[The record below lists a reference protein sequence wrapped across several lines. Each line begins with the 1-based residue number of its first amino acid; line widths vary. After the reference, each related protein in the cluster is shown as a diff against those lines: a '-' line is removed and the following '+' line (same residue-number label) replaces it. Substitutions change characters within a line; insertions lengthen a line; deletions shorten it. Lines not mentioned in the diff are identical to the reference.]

1 MVRLAIPMPPG
12 ISPIALLG
20 LLLGQGM
27 PPNHGG
33 GASAPLFVPELP
45 VGTISVRIA
54 RPSMN
59 EALIGAKVVGTWKTA
74 ATATPASATVKTG
87 DDGRAIFSNV
97 PAGATFSA
105 QAEVE
110 GQRLTTAEFAV
121 PEQGGT
127 RLLLIV
133 AGDDEGDDEGT
144 HEGAGQPGHGRAAP
158 PTPAVLRAGKVESRD
173 NLPPGTVEVHVLD
186 ADGKPLPGARV
197 DLLLVPH
204 AEGAP
209 SQQASTDDS
218 GHVRFVTGVTSKPG
232 RYLAVL
238 AHGGLRIASPPF
250 ELEDKPGVAIELR
263 VPGKTAALSVLRV
276 SQSSRMMVELREDSL
291 AFLQNLVVENTSDKI
306 FDPGPAG
313 VLFPLPDGCTG
324 AEKLEGGAEVEM
336 KDGAGAIWRGPLAPT
351 TTPLDAAQV
360 RVGCVLPGRGTPEVE
375 IVQPMPLGLHGGV
388 AMIQANHTVG
398 LSAPGLRAR
407 PAERDDNGTELR
419 SYELAS
425 LPAGQALHLTV
436 YGLPTRGRIGKWLAL
451 GLVSVLVVG
460 GIAAA
465 RRPRRTGA
473 RDDG

>member
-1 MVRLAIPMPPG
+1 MPTGIP
-12 ISPIALLG
+12 PIALLG
-20 LLLGQGM
+20 LLLGQAM
-27 PPNHGG
+27 PPSHGG
-33 GASAPLFVPELP
+33 AASAPLFVPDLP

-59 EALIGAKVVGTWKTA
+59 QALIGAKVVGTWVTGKGPA
-74 ATATPASATVKTG
+74 ASATVKTG
-87 DDGRAIFSNV
+87 DDGRAIFSDV

-133 AGDDEGDDEGT
+133 AGDEDEAP
-144 HEGAGQPGHGRAAP
+144 GAGRPGHGLAGH
-158 PTPAVLRAGKVESRD
+158 PTPAVLRSGKVESRD
-173 NLPPGTVEVHVLD
+173 NLPPGTVEIRVLD

-209 SQQASTDDS
+209 SQQATTDDS
-218 GHVRFVTGVTSKPG
+218 GLARFTGVTSKPG
-232 RYLAVL
+232 RFLAVL
-238 AHGGLRIASPPF
+238 AHDGLRIASPPF
-250 ELEDKPGVAIELR
+250 ALEDRPGVAIELR

-276 SQSSRMMVELREDSL
+276 SESSRMMVELREDSL

-306 FDPGPAG
+306 FAPGPAG

-336 KDGAGAIWRGPLAPT
+336 KEGAGAIWRGPLAPT
-351 TTPLDAAQV
+351 ATPLDAAQI
-360 RVGCVLPGRGTPEVE
+360 RVGCVLASRGTPEVE

-388 AMIQANHTVG
+388 AMIQATHTVG

-407 PAERDDNGTELR
+407 PAERDDSGNELR
-419 SYELAS
+419 SYELGS

-436 YGLPTRGRIGKWLAL
+436 YGLPTRGRSGKWLAL
-451 GLVSVLVVG
+451 GLVSVLVVV

>member
-1 MVRLAIPMPPG
+1 MPPG
-12 ISPIALLG
+12 IPPIALLG

-33 GASAPLFVPELP
+33 GASAPLFVPDLP

-59 EALIGAKVVGTWKTA
+59 QALVGTPVVGTWTTDKGPA
-74 ATATPASATVKTG
+74 ASATVKTG
-87 DDGRAIFSNV
+87 DDGRAIFANV

-110 GQRLTTAEFAV
+110 GQRLTTAEFTV

-133 AGDDEGDDEGT
+133 GSAEGSAEG
-144 HEGAGQPGHGRAAP
+144 EAAEDGAGHPAHGLAGLAGHP
-158 PTPAVLRAGKVESRD
+158 PPAVVRSGKVESRD

-197 DLLLVPH
+197 DLLLTQRTMSTPFAH
-204 AEGAP
+204 
-209 SQQASTDDS
+209 ASTDDS
-218 GHVRFVTGVTSKPG
+218 GRARFTGVLGEVPPPG
-232 RYLAVL
+232 RWVA
-238 AHGGLRIASPPF
+238 GLTHDGLHFASPSF
-250 ELEDKPGVAIELR
+250 ALEDKPGVAVELR
-263 VPGKTAALSVLRV
+263 IPGKTAALSVLRV
-276 SQSSRMMVELREDSL
+276 SESSRMMVELREDSL
-291 AFLQNLVVENTSDKI
+291 AFLQNLVVENTSDQI

-324 AEKLEGGAEVEM
+324 AEPLEGGAEVEM
-336 KDGAGAIWRGPLAPT
+336 KEGAGAIWRGPLPPT

-360 RVGCVLPGRGTPEVE
+360 RLGCVLPGRGTPEVE

-388 AMIQANHTVG
+388 AMIQASHTVG

-407 PAERDDNGTELR
+407 PAERDDNGNELR
-419 SYELAS
+419 SYDLAS
-425 LPAGQALHLTV
+425 LTAGQALHLTV
-436 YGLPTRGRIGKWLAL
+436 YGLPTRGRTGKWIAL
-451 GLVSVLVVG
+451 GLVSVLLVVG
-460 GIAAA
+460 IAVAG
-465 RRPRRTGA
+465 RPRRTGA